1 MFGSSSTPRKLI
13 SLSVEKLLKRKETP
27 GTKADNQD
35 TEDEIRIIDY
45 KQATEDE
52 IRIIHYKQDTEDE
65 IRIIQLHDVITKEK
79 GNGHFKSL
87 EGKEVFQR
95 RKVC

>member
-35 TEDEIRIIDY
+35 TEDEIRII
-45 KQATEDE
+45 
-52 IRIIHYKQDTEDE
+52 
-65 IRIIQLHDVITKEK
+65 QLHDVITKEK

-87 EGKEVFQR
+87 EGKGVFQR